1 MQIYYRPGLE
11 VTLSCSSKFDHVPCS
26 LLALENSKTCSI
38 LPGTFTLFVT
48 SEKLH
53 VDYIREP
60 IPQNRLIKKST
71 KGPEF
76 SNIFIFDINTQN
88 NQDDDL
94 KYLEEDFLSCKKDC
108 FQSHARNTISV
119 RLPLWVLI
127 TYNPYTFVL
136 VIVFPLLM
144 I

>member
-94 KYLEEDFLSCKKDC
+94 KYLERRFPILQERLFPKSCKKHNLGL
-108 FQSHARNTISV
+108 SSV
-119 RLPLWVLI
+119 VS
-127 TYNPYTFVL
+127 FDHV
-136 VIVFPLLM
+136 
-144 I
+144 